1 MALTTKTISEEHIGD
16 SYLLFDYDG
25 EVVVGS
31 QINERI
37 DERFHIFMCISK
49 SFSSFHNQCYNAS

>member
-37 DERFHIFMCISK
+37 EERFHILICISK
-49 SFSSFHNQCYNAS
+49 SISSFRSQCYNAS